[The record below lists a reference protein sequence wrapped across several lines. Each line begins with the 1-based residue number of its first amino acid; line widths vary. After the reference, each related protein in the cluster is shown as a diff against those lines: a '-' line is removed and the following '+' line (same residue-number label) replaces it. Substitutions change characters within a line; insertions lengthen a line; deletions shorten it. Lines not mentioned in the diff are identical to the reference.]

1 MLILSINNIP
11 LVNEC
16 CGTLGS
22 AVIEAYFALFSMGA
36 RHSSLTPYARVYL
49 FLNY

>member
-1 MLILSINNIP
+1 MQILSINIIL

-22 AVIEAYFALFSMGA
+22 AVIEAYLHCFEWGPNIAVLH
-36 RHSSLTPYARVYL
+36 R
-49 FLNY
+49 